1 MRKTVCLVLALAMC
15 LSLCA
20 CGNSQA
26 VKDVEAQISAIGEIS
41 PDSGEAVSAAREAY
55 NALTKKEQAS
65 VENYKRLKDAEAA
78 LKELRSLSERG
89 NEAVECVKR
98 MKALV
103 DKPASFRLSDDIFV
117 FETEDTGRRVCA
129 VHYSAQDSSGVSAES
144 TGIFVDGQYLSSLE
158 ELQEEVERIDNEG
171 YSTYEERID
180 QLEKII
186 PMEEILVGYSG
197 VKMLNEAW
205 KAASE
210 SDFLTFEGEAGSGEG
225 YEVVSA
231 KSVGKVLNIPHYK
244 EEAFQKDLGSIFTD

>member
-20 CGNSQA
+20 CGSSQA
-26 VKDVEAQISAIGEIS
+26 VKDVEAQISAIGEVS
-41 PDSGEAVSAAREAY
+41 PDSGEAVSAARDAY

-65 VENYKRLKDAEAA
+65 VENYKQLKDAEAV

-89 NEAVECVKR
+89 NKAVECVKM

-117 FETEDTGRRVCA
+117 FETDDTGRRVCA
-129 VHYSAQDSSGVSAES
+129 VHYSAQNSSGVSVES
-144 TGIFVDGQYLSSLE
+144 TGIFVDGQYMSSLE
-158 ELQEEVERIDNEG
+158 ELQEEVERIDGKG
-171 YSTYEERID
+171 YSTIEERIE

-186 PMEEILVGYSG
+186 PMQEILVGYSG

-210 SDFLTFEGEAGSGEG
+210 FEFFIVDGEYASGES

-231 KSVGKVLNIPHYK
+231 KSVGKVLNIPYYT
-244 EEAFQKDLGSIFTD
+244 EEFFQKDLGSIFTD